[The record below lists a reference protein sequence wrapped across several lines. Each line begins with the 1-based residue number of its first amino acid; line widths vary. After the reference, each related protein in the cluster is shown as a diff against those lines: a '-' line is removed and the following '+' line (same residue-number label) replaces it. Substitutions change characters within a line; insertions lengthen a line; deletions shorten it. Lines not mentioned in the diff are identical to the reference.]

1 MEEVVIDEGVPEQN
15 ERVDFFLNFGLDAP
29 ETAPMPSAT
38 KKKKKTTAKKAKD

>member
-1 MEEVVIDEGVPEQN
+1 MEEVIIDEGVQEQN

-38 KKKKKTTAKKAKD
+38 KKKKTTAKKAKD